1 MSNDWRY
8 VIQYLRPGLDAVI
21 NKLSI
26 SEVKYEIYKYLKN
39 PINTI
44 IKSAI
49 SKAQDEI
56 NDETEFGNNI
66 VKTSNW
72 LQLNEDGGCSS
83 YKRYISVIHEERE
96 KVKKSE
102 WRIIHFFDC
111 KKLEKYGFIENF
123 RGLPEIGS
131 SIPRIGTFTYNEFRR
146 YIKKCPSF
154 STTQESSEVIYEIW
168 ENAIPVLKRDPVHE
182 IYRNLRIFE
191 RLQQLT
197 MRRVI
202 KNELF
207 EPDPRITNRVYSYRP
222 LKKNNYY
229 EEIFWYSQHDNYSCG
244 FIQYLSN
251 SDKAK
256 RTKSCRKIKYEQN
269 RRTLPCK
276 KIHSITDLY
285 YICKNFGIDVSD
297 IDIKTTTKNVLMQ
310 KIYPNLQFI

>member
-8 VIQYLRPGLDAVI
+8 VIQYIRPGLDAVI

-111 KKLEKYGFIENF
+111 KKLEK
-123 RGLPEIGS
+123 
-131 SIPRIGTFTYNEFRR
+131 
-146 YIKKCPSF
+146 
-154 STTQESSEVIYEIW
+154 
-168 ENAIPVLKRDPVHE
+168 
-182 IYRNLRIFE
+182 
-191 RLQQLT
+191 
-197 MRRVI
+197 
-202 KNELF
+202 
-207 EPDPRITNRVYSYRP
+207 
-222 LKKNNYY
+222 
-229 EEIFWYSQHDNYSCG
+229 
-244 FIQYLSN
+244 
-251 SDKAK
+251 
-256 RTKSCRKIKYEQN
+256 
-269 RRTLPCK
+269 
-276 KIHSITDLY
+276 
-285 YICKNFGIDVSD
+285 
-297 IDIKTTTKNVLMQ
+297 
-310 KIYPNLQFI
+310 